1 MRLHNCMLKTQF
13 ALTIFEVYLEM
24 IVHEKL
30 FRPSRDVSDEAVKI
44 WKIFTLW
51 CCRIV
56 KKSKDSVTGDKAKL
70 HDDWT

>member
-1 MRLHNCMLKTQF
+1 MLKTQF
-13 ALTIFEVYLEM
+13 VLTIFEVYLEQ

-30 FRPSRDVSDEAVKI
+30 FGPSRDKSNEAVKI
-44 WKIFTLW
+44 WKIFTLC

-56 KKSKDSVTGDKAKL
+56 KKSKDSVTDDKAKL